1 MPTFPTRPSV
11 ELLVPPGLV
20 LGEEILATVV
30 LHAKRSTPIEF
41 VDLHIERLCLEHG
54 SIGGEVTSTD
64 PARSR
69 DCDFYGLHDGRML
82 VLCKGDV

>member
-54 SIGGEVTSTD
+54 SIGGEVTST
-64 PARSR
+64 RR
-69 DCDFYGLHDGRML
+69 G
-82 VLCKGDV
+82 